1 MMTFQKNEA
10 YNKDMVERANVINI
24 GGFLDIDDND
34 PFSYDGVN
42 IDEVEGLFAPMECFI
57 LVMGYNGRDHLL
69 MQRVS

>member
-1 MMTFQKNEA
+1 MMTFHKNEA
-10 YNKDMVERANVINI
+10 YNKDMVERTNVINI
-24 GGFLDIDDND
+24 GGFLDTYDND

-57 LVMGYNGRDHLL
+57 LVMGYNSRDHLL